1 MQADAGTAGH
11 DVRRQPNQFP
21 GRLGDAAPNMRYDG
35 ELLVQVAPGVD
46 ATAVEGMMKG
56 FWGNRSDARLAA
68 YQNMWVAFRSSD
80 GRPLGLWMPGARGMG
95 VPG

>member
-1 MQADAGTAGH
+1 LVLGRQVKTFAGK
-11 DVRRQPNQFP
+11 PNQFP
-21 GRLGDAAPNMRYDG
+21 GRLSDAAPRIGYDR

-46 ATAVEGMMKG
+46 AAAVEGMMKS

-68 YQNMWVAFRSSD
+68 YQNMWVAFRSPE
-80 GRPLGLWMPGARGMG
+80 GKPLGLWMLGARGMG